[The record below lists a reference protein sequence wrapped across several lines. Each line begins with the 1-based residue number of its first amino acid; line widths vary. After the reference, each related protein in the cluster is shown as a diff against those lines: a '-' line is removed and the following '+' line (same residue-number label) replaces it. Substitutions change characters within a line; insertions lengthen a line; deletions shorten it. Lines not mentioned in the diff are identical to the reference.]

1 MKPLTEE
8 QLQAIRTLRN
18 LSGGDSRSVFFTKL
32 YIEIPK
38 EWFMATFKPG
48 EAVQELFI
56 DNPDQDEL
64 HVMRAGWGGETF
76 ESVLNSRDYEKW
88 IKQWEGQTN
97 G

>member
-1 MKPLTEE
+1 MKALTDE

-38 EWFMATFKPG
+38 EWFMATFKPC
-48 EAVQELFI
+48 EAIQELFI
-56 DNPDQDEL
+56 DNPDQGEL

-76 ESVLNSRDYEKW
+76 EAVLDSKDYEKW
-88 IKQWEGQTN
+88 VKSWEEVEK
-97 G
+97 